1 MYRHIPLVAL
11 SLFSSLFLAACGNG
25 TPPPAAARPAIVVQ
39 PQIGRAHV

>member
-11 SLFSSLFLAACGNG
+11 SLLSSLFLSACGNG

-39 PQIGRAHV
+39 PQPAGR

>member
-25 TPPPAAARPAIVVQ
+25 TPPPRRVRRSSSSPSRR
-39 PQIGRAHV
+39 GR

>member
-25 TPPPAAARPAIVVQ
+25 TPPQ
-39 PQIGRAHV
+39 PRRVRRSSSSPSRRGR